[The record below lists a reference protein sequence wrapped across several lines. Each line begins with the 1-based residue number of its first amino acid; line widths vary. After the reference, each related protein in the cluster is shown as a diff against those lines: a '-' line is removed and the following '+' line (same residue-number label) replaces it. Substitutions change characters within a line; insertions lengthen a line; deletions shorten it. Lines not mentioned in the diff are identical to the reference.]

1 MRAHQEPY
9 VRLARIT
16 RRVRSAH
23 SVHAPAALIKL
34 GLFVALTLALAVAI
48 TSTHKAQAALGLTP
62 GNAAQSAVTTIPGA
76 VVRPP
81 VRIVVSRVHLNALQ
95 DRSVRIHG
103 LLVPGLA
110 GQKVSL
116 EERHGG
122 RWHRVAHAFTGR
134 RGHFSLRYVPREP
147 STLALRVLADGKH
160 RSLGLLNIYRA
171 VEASWYGGGGSLACG
186 GQLTSSTLGVANKT
200 LPCGTLV
207 TLRYGGHTVRVPV
220 IDRGPFVP
228 GREFDLTEATK
239 EALGFPGL
247 GTVWSNR

>member
-1 MRAHQEPY
+1 MRAHHEPY

-16 RRVRSAH
+16 RRVRSAR
-23 SVHAPAALIKL
+23 SAHAPPALIKL
-34 GLFVALTLALAVAI
+34 GLFVTLTLTLAAAI
-48 TSTHKAQAALGLTP
+48 TTTHKAQAALGLTA
-62 GNAAQSAVTTIPGA
+62 GSAAQGAASALPGPI
-76 VVRPP
+76 VRPP
-81 VRIVVSRVHLNALQ
+81 VRIVVSRVHLDALQ
-95 DRSVRIHG
+95 DRSVHVHG
-103 LLVPGLA
+103 LLLPALA

-122 RWHRVAHAFTGR
+122 HWQRVAHTFTG
-134 RGHFSLRYVPREP
+134 GHGRFSLRYVPREP
-147 STLALRVLADGKH
+147 STIALRLLADGKQ
-160 RSLGLLNIYRA
+160 RALGLLNVYRA

-186 GQLTSSTLGVANKT
+186 GELTSSTLGVANKT

-239 EALGFPGL
+239 QALGFPGL
-247 GTVWSNR
+247 GTIWSNR